1 MSSNSILSW
10 DPFFNPVFSGIDL
23 LSPTLNP
30 DLCNFGPFSLNIPN
44 EGVEAL
50 DFPEEKNKKDEKPAN
65 FIIKK
70 FTNKKRYESSGL
82 DNIKKKIQGHF
93 FSFIIDISN
102 DALLTLNKK
111 RKSLFKRIDYKE
123 KQKCNYKEFEK
134 LKKSSIKKVIKMNIS
149 PKFTKKKKNYNKKLL
164 AKLLAKISNKPNWL
178 DKFFDMNY
186 MKLFNYYYNNKK
198 PLTKIIFEGNNIEL
212 SEKTKC
218 FYYLLEKN
226 PKDKNKLI
234 NTITNDYFY
243 GYDTLFFL
251 QK

>member
-1 MSSNSILSW
+1 
-10 DPFFNPVFSGIDL
+10 
-23 LSPTLNP
+23 
-30 DLCNFGPFSLNIPN
+30 
-44 EGVEAL
+44 
-50 DFPEEKNKKDEKPAN
+50 
-65 FIIKK
+65 
-70 FTNKKRYESSGL
+70 
-82 DNIKKKIQGHF
+82 
-93 FSFIIDISN
+93 
-102 DALLTLNKK
+102 
-111 RKSLFKRIDYKE
+111 
-123 KQKCNYKEFEK
+123 
-134 LKKSSIKKVIKMNIS
+134 MNIS

-164 AKLLAKISNKPNWL
+164 ANISNKPNWL

-251 QK
+251 QE